1 VQVEKGIFT
10 VIFPILSVIC
20 IYVLGIKGLMASVLF
35 VQSSMPAAINNAV
48 LVEKYGG
55 DKELVTLTVA
65 ITTMISF
72 LTLPLFISIGGH

>member
-1 VQVEKGIFT
+1 ME
-10 VIFPILSVIC
+10 S
-20 IYVLGIKGLMASVLF
+20 MASVLL

-55 DKELVTLTVA
+55 DKELVTLTIA